1 VTAGVIIS
9 PAQLTGVPMGVAL
22 REAASA
28 A

>member
-9 PAQLTGVPMGVAL
+9 PKQLTEVPIGVVL
-22 REAASA
+22 RGTASA